1 MVKNAS
7 GNEAWRPD
15 DNSPESAW
23 EEIEIPN
30 PVQPDQERG
39 GPTEKLERDALRN
52 EKRGRDAAT
61 PGPAQREERDDR
73 GA

>member
-23 EEIEIPN
+23 EGIEIPN
-30 PVQPDQERG
+30 PVQSDQEKSRRSG
-39 GPTEKLERDALRN
+39 KLERDALGEEDSER
-52 EKRGRDAAT
+52 ETAW
-61 PGPAQREERDDR
+61 PGHRPHDEDPET
-73 GA
+73 